1 MAQLSMWSKMSNYF
15 QGEMVTLSE
24 MLAAREQRVILQ
36 QALLA
41 KCPQASLLSA
51 TLNIPGPVKNT
62 PALEKTFIALVETVR
77 KELKDFF
84 IIETNYFSRKTG
96 LEFFLL
102 AEISPELLKRKMVE
116 IEEKNSQGRLVDL
129 DVLWLK
135 DDKIQSIS
143 RQDLVFPARRC
154 LICNQDAK
162 VCGRARTHTIEEMQ
176 AKIITIIEQG
186 KE

>member
-1 MAQLSMWSKMSNYF
+1 MSNYF
-15 QGEMVTLSE
+15 QGETVALSE
-24 MLAAREQRVILQ
+24 MLAAREQRVALQ
-36 QALLA
+36 HELLK
-41 KCPQASLLSA
+41 KCANASLLSA
-51 TLNIPGPVKNT
+51 TMNIPGPVKNT

-96 LEFFLL
+96 LEFLLL
-102 AEISPELLKRKMVE
+102 AEISPELLKRKMIE
-116 IEEKNSQGRLVDL
+116 IEEKHPQGRLVDL

-135 DDKIQSIS
+135 DGKMQSIS
-143 RQDLVFPARRC
+143 RQDLGFPARKC
-154 LICNQDAK
+154 LICNKDAK

-176 AKIITIIEQG
+176 AKIASIIEDR

>member
-1 MAQLSMWSKMSNYF
+1 MSNYF
-15 QGEMVTLSE
+15 QGEVVILPE
-24 MLAAREQRVILQ
+24 MLAAREQRVALQ

-51 TLNIPGPVKNT
+51 TMNIPGPVKNT
-62 PALEKTFIALVETVR
+62 LALEKVFIALVETIR

-102 AEISPELLKRKMVE
+102 AEISPELLKRKMIA
-116 IEEKNSQGRLVDL
+116 IEEKHPQGRLVDL

-135 DDKIQSIS
+135 DQKIQSIS
-143 RQDLVFPARRC
+143 RQDIGFPARRC
-154 LICNQDAK
+154 LICNKDAK

-176 AKIITIIEQG
+176 TKIINIIEQG

>member
-1 MAQLSMWSKMSNYF
+1 MSNYF
-15 QGEMVTLSE
+15 QGEVVILPA
-24 MLAAREQRVILQ
+24 MLAAREQRVALQ

-51 TLNIPGPVKNT
+51 TMNIPGPVKNT
-62 PALEKTFIALVETVR
+62 PALEKVFIALVETIR

-102 AEISPELLKRKMVE
+102 AEISPELLKRKMIA
-116 IEEKNSQGRLVDL
+116 IEEKHPQGRLVDL

-135 DDKIQSIS
+135 DQKIQSIS
-143 RQDLVFPARRC
+143 RQDIGFPARRC
-154 LICNQDAK
+154 LICNKDAK
-162 VCGRARTHTIEEMQ
+162 VCGRARAHTIEEMQ
-176 AKIITIIEQG
+176 TKIINIIEQG

>member
-1 MAQLSMWSKMSNYF
+1 MSNYF
-15 QGEMVTLSE
+15 QGEVVILPA
-24 MLAAREQRVILQ
+24 MLAAREQRVALQ

-51 TLNIPGPVKNT
+51 TMNIPGPVKNT
-62 PALEKTFIALVETVR
+62 PALEKVFIALVETIR

-102 AEISPELLKRKMVE
+102 AEISPELLKRKMIA
-116 IEEKNSQGRLVDL
+116 IEEKPPQGRLVDL

-135 DDKIQSIS
+135 DQKIQSIS
-143 RQDLVFPARRC
+143 RQDIGFPARRC
-154 LICNQDAK
+154 LICNKDAK

-176 AKIITIIEQG
+176 TKIINIIEQG